1 MQTSPNARKIISHY
15 EGFRAKAYK
24 CPAGVWTIGYGHTG
38 RDVKP
43 GMVWDMTR
51 ALVMLDA
58 DIDTFER
65 DVTYLLSLHPQ
76 GTSSKMVTQAQFD
89 ALVSFAFNCGSD
101 IDQDTK
107 AEGLGDSTLLKHHK
121 AGRFDAA
128 EKAFHSWIYGGGK
141 KLPGLV
147 KRRKSEADLYAGRGV
162 VLH

>member
-15 EGFRAKAYK
+15 EGFRAKAYL
-24 CPAGVWTIGYGHTG
+24 CPAKVWTIGYGHTG

-43 GMVWDMTR
+43 GMVWSMTR
-51 ALVMLDA
+51 ALAVLDG

-65 DVTYLLSLHPQ
+65 DVNYLL
-76 GTSSKMVTQAQFD
+76 GTSPASPTSHHTTQDQFD

-121 AGRFDAA
+121 AGRYEAA

-162 VLH
+162 VLY

>member
-1 MQTSPNARKIISHY
+1 MQTSLNARKIIAHY
-15 EGFRAKAYK
+15 EGVRLKAYK

-65 DVTYLLSLHPQ
+65 DVTYLLSLSPT
-76 GTSSKMVTQAQFD
+76 GINSKLTTQDQFD

-107 AEGLGDSTLLKHHK
+107 AEGLGDSSLLKHHK
-121 AGRFDAA
+121 AGRYGEA

-141 KLPGLV
+141 KLDGLV
-147 KRRKSEADLYAGRGV
+147 KRRKSEAALYAGRGV
-162 VLH
+162 VLY

>member
-1 MQTSPNARKIISHY
+1 
-15 EGFRAKAYK
+15 
-24 CPAGVWTIGYGHTG
+24 
-38 RDVKP
+38 
-43 GMVWDMTR
+43 MTR